1 MARAGW
7 IVAGC
12 VLLSGLG
19 TSCGGGGGGGGGPG
33 PQPVLDQSFTP
44 GDFSASGAV
53 SYGTTWAQTIVPT
66 ASGTLDS
73 VDLLLVAQGPND
85 VIRVDVRGVSGAPL
99 SDDGLVL
106 GSVIVA
112 AVDLPFV
119 DDLVLSTF
127 DFRSQ
132 GIPVVAGQ
140 ALAVVVTKVAGTPN
154 PLDGDVLF
162 VGELA
167 DGYGPGS
174 AFQRNGGSGVPFAGI
189 PGDFYFALR
198 VVPE

>member
-12 VLLSGLG
+12 ILLSGLG
-19 TSCGGGGGGGGGPG
+19 TACGGGGGGGGDPA

-44 GDFSASGAV
+44 GDFSTSAGV
-53 SYGTTWAQTIVPT
+53 SYATAWAQTVVP
-66 ASGTLDS
+66 AVSGTLDS
-73 VDLLLVAQGPND
+73 VDLLLVAQGPDD
-85 VIRVDVRGVSGAPL
+85 VIRVDVRGVSGSPL
-99 SDDGLVL
+99 SDDGSVL

-112 AVDLPFV
+112 AADLPFV
-119 DDLVLSTF
+119 DNLVLSTF

-140 ALAVVVTKVAGTPN
+140 TLAIVVTKLSGTPN
-154 PLDGDVLF
+154 PGDADVLL

-167 DGYGPGS
+167 NGYVPGG

-189 PGDFYFALR
+189 VGDFYFAFR